1 MTAAALETDSE
12 TDSETKAAT
21 AIPQLKMH
29 QPMHQPPIGAITA
42 SGRSRQ
48 AGGFRSRAMVR
59 SVLGSLLGALVG
71 LLAGTSGVVAQTL
84 EAIDPTGTD
93 PIDPETAIPAQAQ
106 VTSVSALSD
115 VQPTDWAFQALQSL
129 VERYGCL
136 AGYPDGLFRGDR
148 PLGRFEFA
156 AGLAA
161 CLEAIQTQLDR
172 ATDAAVQRDDQA
184 ALSRLQTEF
193 RSELEQLTGRV
204 NRLETTTARLES
216 QRFSPTLLMGGETIF
231 GLSAAAG
238 DNPPGDNENPAT
250 FAHLTRLQFVTSFT
264 GKDRLRL
271 QLATGNLG
279 NNGYAS
285 RQSLGTD
292 MARLSFQTDLDNN
305 IQLDLLDYRFAAW
318 GDRVVLTLRPVGFD
332 LSSVLTA
339 NSPFFDTGRGAIS
352 RFAEGSPL
360 FKLAALDG
368 GVGADWLLWERG
380 RLQFAYGA
388 GNSARSDQGIF
399 GSDRSAWGVQLLTKP
414 AATLLTGIAYINA
427 YDDRGYL
434 NTFTGSL
441 NADLSGKLDS
451 PAQIHGLSGTLQ
463 WRLSEALTLAA
474 WGGWVWTNYIDREA
488 TALSNTYAVSLAW
501 SDPFGREGD
510 LWAFLVGQPLRLVK
524 GTGDV
529 EDDSGQGMHLETFY
543 RLKVGDRIS
552 ITPGVFVVTQ
562 AEHEADRGAI
572 VVGTIRTTFRF

>member
-21 AIPQLKMH
+21 AIPQPKTH

-42 SGRSRQ
+42 SGRSRRVDGSRW

-84 EAIDPTGTD
+84 EMVEPAGTD

-172 ATDAAVQRDDQA
+172 TTDAAVQRDDLA

-204 NRLETTTARLES
+204 NRLEATTARLES

-414 AATLLTGIAYINA
+414 AATLLTGIAYIS
-427 YDDRGYL
+427 
-434 NTFTGSL
+434 TP
-441 NADLSGKLDS
+441 S
-451 PAQIHGLSGTLQ
+451 PAASTPIFPASSIPRPKSTVSAAHCNGGYRKPSPWRPGEAGFGPITSIGKPRPCPTPMRCPWPGQIP
-463 WRLSEALTLAA
+463 LAA
-474 WGGWVWTNYIDREA
+474 RAIFGPFWWV
-488 TALSNTYAVSLAW
+488 SPCAW
-501 SDPFGREGD
+501 
-510 LWAFLVGQPLRLVK
+510 
-524 GTGDV
+524 
-529 EDDSGQGMHLETFY
+529 
-543 RLKVGDRIS
+543 
-552 ITPGVFVVTQ
+552 
-562 AEHEADRGAI
+562 
-572 VVGTIRTTFRF
+572 

>member
-1 MTAAALETDSE
+1 MTATETETDTPME
-12 TDSETKAAT
+12 PIAGAAT
-21 AIPQLKMH
+21 LADRSW
-29 QPMHQPPIGAITA
+29 GRG
-42 SGRSRQ
+42 SWRRRWGRSPLT
-48 AGGFRSRAMVR
+48 RSWAWGC
-59 SVLGSLLGALVG
+59 SALVG
-71 LLAGTSGVVAQTL
+71 LGLAVGPAMAQL
-84 EAIDPTGTD
+84 EPIAPNASPPPEQPTPSPVNSTD
-93 PIDPETAIPAQAQ
+93 PITA
-106 VTSVSALSD
+106 VSQLAD

-129 VERYGCL
+129 VERYGCM
-136 AGYPDGLFRGDR
+136 AGYPDGSFRGDR
-148 PLGRFEFA
+148 PLGRYEFA

-161 CLEAIQTQLDR
+161 CLD
-172 ATDAAVQRDDQA
+172 AVQGQIDRLTETAATRDDLA
-184 ALSRLQTEF
+184 TIARLQTDF
-193 RSELEQLTGRV
+193 RAELDQLAGRV
-204 NRLETTTARLES
+204 DALEATTTRLENE
-216 QRFSPTLLMGGETIF
+216 RFSPTLLMGGETIF
-231 GLSAAAG
+231 GLSAATG

-271 QLATGNLG
+271 QLATGNFG
-279 NNGYAS
+279 NNGYAG

-318 GDRVVLTLRPVGFD
+318 GDRVVLTVRPVGFD

-352 RFAEGSPL
+352 RFAEGNPL

-368 GVGADWLLWERG
+368 GVGADWLLWDRG
-380 RLQFAYGA
+380 RLQLAYGT

-414 AATLLTGIAYINA
+414 AATLLAGVAYINA

-451 PAQIHGLSGTLQ
+451 PAQIHALSGTVQ
-463 WRLSEALTLAA
+463 WRLSEQVTLAS
-474 WGGWVWTNYIDREA
+474 WGGMVWTNYLDRNDAAFA
-488 TALSNTYAVSLAW
+488 TTYAVSLAW

-510 LWAFLVGQPLRLVK
+510 LWAFLVGQPLRLAR

-529 EDDSGQGMHLETFY
+529 EADSGSALHLETFY
-543 RLKVGDRIS
+543 RFRVSDRIS
-552 ITPGVFVVTQ
+552 ISPGVFVVTQ